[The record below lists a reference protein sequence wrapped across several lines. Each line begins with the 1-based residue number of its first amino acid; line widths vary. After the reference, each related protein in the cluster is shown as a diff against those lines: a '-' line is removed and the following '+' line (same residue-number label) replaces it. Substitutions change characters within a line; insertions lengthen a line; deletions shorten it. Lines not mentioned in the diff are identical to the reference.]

1 MYLAKMIKKSLF
13 WKYYFYVDLKF
24 FFFLFHE
31 KSTKKKYYAVDVRN
45 SCNTTCSVSFCL
57 AKKEK
62 DIFSNFSI
70 FAFFCSNIFFFY
82 IFWCMENYKSIL
94 LLSLPLFTCPTF
106 IPFSTLSLLP
116 FSMGFRIINE
126 ALTSFQLKITILNN
140 FCYPSSMSGFF

>member
-1 MYLAKMIKKSLF
+1 MQYYLFCK
-13 WKYYFYVDLKF
+13 
-24 FFFLFHE
+24 FLFG
-31 KSTKKKYYAVDVRN
+31 KKRKN
-45 SCNTTCSVSFCL
+45 
-57 AKKEK
+57 
-62 DIFSNFSI
+62 IFSNFSI

-116 FSMGFRIINE
+116 FSMGFGIINE

-140 FCYPSSMSGFF
+140 FCYPSSMSGFFWYILVVLLRSYTKSFFRQEFSPSQSLTTFRVCYKRS